1 MPRYF
6 DVRTTVLLVVGY
18 GILAEEEDRP
28 IAYDLKRAI
37 GSRSEGAD
45 NRSAVVVTDM
55 WMLNQEMAEMF
66 PAVAIGGPAVN
77 AFTAQIYEDLPIAF
91 TRDQRV
97 FIQMNQDRGKR
108 AALWGMDQRTTRE
121 AADAVREGR
130 AARPI
135 PRARLAATRLIRR
148 RSATRRGREHAGS
161 AGPHPLLRR
170 PPGFGASRAGSMPP
184 LGRLR
189 GPTARLRGRR
199 AVWRVCGSWR
209 RGGSRS
215 SAMSPEGREQVLHV
229 EGSGATL
236 GEVPLFDRAGYV
248 ASAAAQTAARLLW
261 LPRRELDA
269 LSRRH
274 PESGSWP

>member
-1 MPRYF
+1 MSRYF

-28 IAYDLKRAI
+28 IAYELKRAI
-37 GSRSEGAD
+37 GSRGEGPD

-121 AADAVREGR
+121 AAELFIKDGLLDRFLELVWQ
-130 AARPI
+130 RP
-135 PRARLAATRLIRR
+135 A
-148 RSATRRGREHAGS
+148 
-161 AGPHPLLRR
+161 
-170 PPGFGASRAGSMPP
+170 
-184 LGRLR
+184 
-189 GPTARLRGRR
+189 
-199 AVWRVCGSWR
+199 
-209 RGGSRS
+209 
-215 SAMSPEGREQVLHV
+215 
-229 EGSGATL
+229 
-236 GEVPLFDRAGYV
+236 
-248 ASAAAQTAARLLW
+248 
-261 LPRRELDA
+261 
-269 LSRRH
+269 
-274 PESGSWP
+274 